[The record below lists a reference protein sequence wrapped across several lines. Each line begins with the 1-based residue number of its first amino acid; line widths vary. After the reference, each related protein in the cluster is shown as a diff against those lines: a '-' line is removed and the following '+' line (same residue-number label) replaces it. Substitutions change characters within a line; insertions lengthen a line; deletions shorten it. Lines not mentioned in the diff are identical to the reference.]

1 MRRQHWTCGDPR
13 RRYDAHRAGEVGEL
27 DLLTSFDGTLWL
39 LDPVSNEV
47 NTEPAWSDLVE
58 PIEQMDVLIAGL
70 GDDLL
75 DETRNARKEARRV
88 LDEEVVNGD
97 VAALTRVVES
107 QRKGVDV
114 AVVSDDR
121 RLRTVA
127 EGLGAR
133 VTGTIGVVVRAVAEG
148 DLTEQEARALV
159 RRLDSRGLHTTG
171 ELREKADELIED
183 AARKKGDED

>member
-1 MRRQHWTCGDPR
+1 VKI
-13 RRYDAHRAGEVGEL
+13 YVDATTPIALGEIGEL

-39 LDPVSNEV
+39 LNPVSNEV
-47 NTEPAWSDLVE
+47 ETEPARSNLVE
-58 PIEQMDVLIAGL
+58 FIEQMDVLTAGL

-75 DETRNARKEARRV
+75 EETRNARKEAKRV
-88 LDEEVVNGD
+88 LDEEAVNGD
-97 VAALTRVVES
+97 VAILTRIIES
-107 QRKGVDV
+107 QQKGVDI

-133 VTGTIGVVVRAVAEG
+133 VTGTTGVVRAVVEVE
-148 DLTEQEARALV
+148 LTEQDAKALV
-159 RRLDSRGLHTTG
+159 RRLDSKGLHMTG

-183 AARKKGDED
+183 AARENEEEDDS

>member
-1 MRRQHWTCGDPR
+1 MKI
-13 RRYDAHRAGEVGEL
+13 YVDATTLIALGEVGEL

-39 LDPVSNEV
+39 LNPVSNEV
-47 NTEPAWSDLVE
+47 DTEPASSNRVE
-58 PIEQMDVLIAGL
+58 LIEQMDVLIAGL

-75 DETRNARKEARRV
+75 DETRNAREEAKRV
-88 LDEEVVNGD
+88 LDEEAVNGD
-97 VAALTRVVES
+97 IVILTKVIES
-107 QRKGVDV
+107 QQKGVDI

-148 DLTEQEARALV
+148 RLTEQEAKALV
-159 RRLDSRGLHTTG
+159 RRLDSRGLHMTG

-183 AARKKGDED
+183 AARETEEEDDS

>member
-1 MRRQHWTCGDPR
+1 MNI
-13 RRYDAHRAGEVGEL
+13 YLDATTIIALGEVGEL

-39 LDPVSNEV
+39 LNPVSNEV
-47 NTEPAWSDLVE
+47 EAEPARSNLVE
-58 PIEQMDVLIAGL
+58 LIEQMDVLIAGL

-75 DETRNARKEARRV
+75 DENRDARDEAKRV
-88 LDEEVVNGD
+88 LDEEAVNGD
-97 VAALTRVVES
+97 VAILTKVIGSR
-107 QRKGVDV
+107 RKGVDI
-114 AVVSDDR
+114 AVVSDDH

-148 DLTEQEARALV
+148 ELTEQEAKDLV
-159 RRLDSRGLHTTG
+159 RRLDSRGLHMTG

-183 AARKKGDED
+183 TARDGERED